1 MTSSV
6 GTEGQAGGQP
16 LGQQAEFLAE
26 KMAEVRREISKAIV
40 GQTEVVDG
48 VLIALLADGHVL
60 VETSDRQLASA
71 RRHAEELGYRT
82 DVRRSD
88 VLGATVLVACLA

>member
-6 GTEGQAGGQP
+6 GTQGPMSDQP

-26 KMAEVRREISKAIV
+26 KIGEVRREISKAIV

-48 VLIALLADGHVL
+48 VLIALLAGGHAIV
-60 VETSDRQLASA
+60 SWAASA
-71 RRHAEELGYRT
+71 IASEPT
-82 DVRRSD
+82 PSD
-88 VLGATVLVACLA
+88 TNKPPIFTPR